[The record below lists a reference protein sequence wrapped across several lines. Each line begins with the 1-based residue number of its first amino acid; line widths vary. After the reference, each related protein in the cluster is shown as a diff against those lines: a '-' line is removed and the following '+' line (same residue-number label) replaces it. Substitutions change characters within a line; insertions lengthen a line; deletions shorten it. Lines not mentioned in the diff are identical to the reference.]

1 MSEPATLRERLRAL
15 PTFPR
20 PGLPSLDPGAAPAT
34 PHELFTTWLDE
45 AIDAG
50 VLAPHAVVLST
61 ADAARNVH
69 ARTVIL
75 KDVTGEGWWFAS
87 QSSGPKGRDLEA
99 NPHAAMTFLWPAL
112 GRQVR
117 VTGTATPADPETSRA
132 DFLARPEMSRAACL
146 VDRQSQ
152 PLGSLAEYEAA
163 FAAALDAVTA
173 DPGLVAPDWT
183 AFVLAPTDVEFWQ
196 APDDGPQTRLIYRE
210 GDAGW
215 TTGLLWP

>member
-1 MSEPATLRERLRAL
+1 MTGPATLRERLRAL
-15 PTFPR
+15 ETFPR
-20 PGLPSLDPGAAPAT
+20 PGLPELDPGAAPTT
-34 PHELFTTWLDE
+34 PHELFGIWLDE

-61 ADAARNVH
+61 ADVAGNVH

-75 KDVTGEGWWFAS
+75 KDVTDEGWWFAS

-99 NPHAAMTFLWPAL
+99 NPHAAMTFLWPGL

-117 VTGTATPADPETSRA
+117 VSGTASPADPGTSRA
-132 DFLARPEMSRAACL
+132 DFLARPDLSRAAGL
-146 VDRQSQ
+146 VNRQSE
-152 PLGSLAEYEAA
+152 PLGSLAEYDAA

-173 DPGLVAPDWT
+173 DPRLVAPEWT
-183 AFVLAPTDVEFWQ
+183 AFALAPTEVEFWQ
-196 APDDGPQTRLIYRE
+196 ASDDGPHVRLLYRE
-210 GDAGW
+210 DGAGW

>member
-1 MSEPATLRERLRAL
+1 MSEPIPLRDRLRAL

-20 PGLPSLDPGAAPAT
+20 PGLPGLDVGAAPAT
-34 PHELFTTWLDE
+34 PHELFTTWLDD

-61 ADAARNVH
+61 ADAAGNVR

-75 KDVTGEGWWFAS
+75 KDVTSDGWWFAS
-87 QSSGPKGRDLEA
+87 RSSGPKGRDLEA
-99 NPHAAMTFLWPAL
+99 NPHAAMTFLWPVL

-117 VTGTATPADPETSRA
+117 VTGTVSVADPATSRA
-132 DFLARPEMSRAACL
+132 DFLARPDLSRAAGL
-146 VDRQSQ
+146 VNRQSE
-152 PLGSLAEYEAA
+152 PLGSLAEYDAA

-183 AFVLAPTDVEFWQ
+183 AFALAPTEVEFWQ
-196 APDDGPQTRLIYRE
+196 ASDDGPHVRLLYRQ
-210 GDAGW
+210 GDTDW